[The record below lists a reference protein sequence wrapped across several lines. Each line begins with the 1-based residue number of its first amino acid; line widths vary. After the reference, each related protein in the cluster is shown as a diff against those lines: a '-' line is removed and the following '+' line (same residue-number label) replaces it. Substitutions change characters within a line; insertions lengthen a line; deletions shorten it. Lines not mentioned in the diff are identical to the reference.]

1 MYDIALYGHLTF
13 DTIIDGNTPFSY
25 NIGGIVNVWKALK
38 QINDELSIYICPTNI
53 GTSSI
58 MLNKQAS
65 ERRANSFLNQIQV
78 FHRTENA
85 AISHIAY
92 LNEIDYPLFVQ
103 NLRGCV
109 SADICSGRSIDISLF
124 PEVKILF
131 VSDEDLHLIKNLSV
145 YKGVLIRH
153 APKYSKLSTQNYKDF
168 ISYTHNEYLEN
179 INVLGAGDYFAACFL
194 NNHFKGMPNK
204 LNIPDTHQK
213 TTQYLRERNDAKYP
227 CSDGWAW

>member
-13 DTIIDGNTPFSY
+13 DTIIDGNKPFSY

-53 GTSSI
+53 GISSI
-58 MLNKQAS
+58 MLNKKDS
-65 ERRANSFLNQIQV
+65 ERRANSYLNQIQV
-78 FHRTENA
+78 FHRIEKA

-92 LNEIDYPLFVQ
+92 LNEIDYPLFIQ

-109 SADICSGRSIDISLF
+109 SADICTGRSIDISLF

-131 VSDEDLHLIKNLSV
+131 VSEEDIDLIKNLHT
-145 YKGVLIRH
+145 YKGLLITH
-153 APKYSKLSTQNYKDF
+153 GPKASSLNDG
-168 ISYTHNEYLEN
+168 SYYRYLHDEYLEN

-194 NNHFKGMPNK
+194 NNYIKQIPNK
-204 LNIPDTHQK
+204 LNIQDTHQK
-213 TTQYLRERNDAKYP
+213 TTQYLKERNDN
-227 CSDGWAW
+227 